1 MSRFPA
7 PGRHEVD
14 VTHGAIVMSV
24 PSDAASRRADGVSHR
39 SNAGQYRSD
48 AALRR
53 AQALSGVIFGTF
65 LAVHLANTWIAVISA
80 EHYDATQRILRAVY
94 QKPLVEAVLLATLG
108 VHLGVAIL
116 RKRTGRPAP
125 QTARTR
131 WHRNAG
137 IFLAIVIAGHILA
150 VRGPSWFAGIH
161 PGFAGMSFTLAWLPE
176 YFYPY
181 YFLLGTAGL
190 YHGLHG
196 LGVAAARFGWR
207 LRVSARTAWC
217 ATAAGAIA
225 LVLALLGFGGV
236 WYEIADPFD
245 NDFTRLVTGIAG
257 GKTP

>member
-1 MSRFPA
+1 
-7 PGRHEVD
+7 
-14 VTHGAIVMSV
+14 MSV
-24 PSDAASRRADGVSHR
+24 PFDAASRRADGVSR
-39 SNAGQYRSD
+39 RADAGQLRAD

-65 LAVHLANTWIAVISA
+65 LAAHLANTWVAAISP
-80 EHYDATQRILRAVY
+80 ELYDGTQRILRAVY
-94 QKPLVEAVLLATLG
+94 QQPLVEAVLLAALG
-108 VHLGVAIL
+108 VHLVVAIL
-116 RKRTGRPAP
+116 RKRAGRPAP
-125 QTARTR
+125 QTVRAS

-137 IFLAIVIAGHILA
+137 IFLAVFIAGHVLA

-196 LGVAAARFGWR
+196 LGVAAGRFGWR

-217 ATAAGAIA
+217 ATAAGGIVLA
-225 LVLALLGFGGV
+225 LALLGFGGV
-236 WYEIADPFD
+236 WYEVIDPFD
-245 NDFTRLVTGIAG
+245 NDFARLVTGIAG
-257 GKTP
+257 GSTP